1 MPRRIELQRDIV
13 PRSRSTWA
21 EIDAFC
27 LAGAGAHARPWS
39 VPLCTAAVLFS
50 FDLDKVL
57 LAITKTERLLRCPL
71 FSPSLSLQSLLLFCA
86 LGDAATVGLL
96 FVQKPAWE

>member
-1 MPRRIELQRDIV
+1 ML
-13 PRSRSTWA
+13 SAW
-21 EIDAFC
+21 
-27 LAGAGAHARPWS
+27 LAHMDDGPT
-39 VPLCTAAVLFS
+39 LTAAVLFS

-71 FSPSLSLQSLLLFCA
+71 FSPSLSLQSVCA